1 MNSSSQEYMDSD
13 LIFIYLFSHLFF
25 FSTWGRKN
33 CFGLLKALM
42 LRSEF
47 KIAIVK
53 KKQRA
58 NQTRRYSYK
67 YVWIYTY
74 VEIEKKYIFD
84 YLNYDAPRQK

>member
-25 FSTWGRKN
+25 FSTWGRNN

-53 KKQRA
+53 KNKGPIKHA
-58 NQTRRYSYK
+58 GIPTSMC
-67 YVWIYTY
+67 
-74 VEIEKKYIFD
+74 EYI
-84 YLNYDAPRQK
+84 RM